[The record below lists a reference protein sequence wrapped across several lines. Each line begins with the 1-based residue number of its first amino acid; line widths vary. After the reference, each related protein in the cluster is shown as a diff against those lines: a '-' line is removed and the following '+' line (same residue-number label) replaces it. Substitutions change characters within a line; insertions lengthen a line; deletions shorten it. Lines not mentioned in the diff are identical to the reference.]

1 MAKISLTGVYFEN
14 CSINY
19 DDNEDVLADKFIT
32 IMADCGY
39 EFLAEYED
47 GIHLTFGNRQ
57 YEPTNYGDKLVWEYD
72 LSAVSGR
79 RIFVSGEYGG
89 YDNPISATLKSVN
102 TNILTISATL
112 ENCSINYEDGEQLNS
127 AKPIIIT
134 PDDGFLFKGKYD
146 NSLKDDEGNYY
157 ILINERNRLIYNI
170 LDDDVGLELVG
181 DIIAVEDV
189 VVSLSSF
196 TDIFKISDSE
206 LTDLSKRRW
215 LDTDLMPIDLGSYIN
230 NLYVFP
236 IHLEDGLIGTM
247 REIYLGKYKTNV
259 NSYIINSYE
268 YVIDLGTIEV
278 PEIYHNVYD
287 YINTKCILY
296 LPFFDKIY
304 LNNEYVIGQSLY
316 IEYVV
321 NLYTG
326 YVTMNII
333 SSFTGE
339 IIDSKNSLISANIP
353 FMHGANVMGGF
364 NNNSKNVISKA
375 YVEIVRNIP
384 YNVNTPFGKNVI
396 EYGKLI
402 DYNGYIEC
410 DNIQLNS
417 SATNREKSDIVSLL
431 GKGVY
436 INENK

>member
-1 MAKISLTGVYFEN
+1 MAKMSLVGVYFEN
-14 CSINY
+14 CRINY
-19 DDNEDVLADKFIT
+19 VDGRDIIANKFIT
-32 IMADCGY
+32 IMANNGY
-39 EFLAEYED
+39 EFIAGYED
-47 GIHLTFGNRQ
+47 NIYVTFS
-57 YEPTNYGDKLVWEYD
+57 YKEYKPTNYGNKLVWEYD
-72 LSAVSGR
+72 FTGSSPRGVVIG
-79 RIFVSGEYGG
+79 GEYGG

-102 TNILTISATL
+102 TNILTISANL

-134 PDDGFLFKGKYD
+134 PDDGFLFKGKYET
-146 NSLKDDEGNYY
+146 NLKDDEDNYY

-170 LDDDVGLELVG
+170 LDDDVGLELIG
-181 DIIAVEDV
+181 DIIAVENVID
-189 VVSLSSF
+189 SLTSF
-196 TDIFKISDSE
+196 TDIFKISYDE

-215 LDTDLMPIDLGSYIN
+215 LDSDLMPIDLGSYIN

-236 IHLEDGLIGTM
+236 VHIEDGLIGTM
-247 REIYLGKYKTNV
+247 REIYLGNYRTNV

-316 IEYVV
+316 IKYIV

-353 FMHGANVMGGF
+353 FMQGTNVMGGF

-417 SATNREKSDIVSLL
+417 SATNREKSDIVTLL

-436 INENK
+436 ISENK